1 MLYCFSYRCYSDRDW
16 DLCDGDAR
24 YTVLVSQVRSWVS
37 RASIYH
43 SQTLLVCT
51 STARL
56 MMTIMLLS
64 CCSSLMSGSVFEFLN
79 SCHMFTY
86 TPLHIFRSIWPE
98 RIGIDRNVSWENTA
112 TPNRGRLCRSLN
124 RVFGRALVGSLVR
137 SLVRSLHWVF
147 GSALGRVLFGLCQ
160 FTVTLLQTVWP
171 VARSVI
177 ASCLC
182 TLFTWRCKLYKIYE
196 IRFVR

>member
-1 MLYCFSYRCYSDRDW
+1 MGMRGIPCWYR
-16 DLCDGDAR
+16 
-24 YTVLVSQVRSWVS
+24 QVRSWVS

-86 TPLHIFRSIWPE
+86 TQLHIFRSIWPE

-147 GSALGRVLFGLCQ
+147 GSALGRVLFGFWTLPIHSHFTPNRLASGQVCHCQ
-160 FTVTLLQTVWP
+160 
-171 VARSVI
+171 
-177 ASCLC
+177 
-182 TLFTWRCKLYKIYE
+182 LFVHPIVYLHDDVSYTRYM
-196 IRFVR
+196 R